1 MNIDARVLSGR
12 REVVA
17 MLDVDADQ
25 YRGVLLGCAIGDA
38 LGAPVEGWAAAE
50 IAAVHGGPL
59 KGFLPGGYGAG
70 AFTDDTQLTVA
81 LAEALLEGG
90 RFDLEEIACAFG
102 RWMRLR
108 DEGAREVRGR
118 DCDSATAGRR
128 LYNGVLGNLSAVDS
142 AGSGAASRAAPIG
155 LLRCGTEET
164 VEAAVLQAMLTHAD
178 PRALAGAAAVAV
190 AVSHALTAIPFEAA
204 RFLNDTAL
212 AVEDVEPGLAAKISS
227 LEEYLDRPLGSGL
240 AYTGSGAIA
249 TEAVPAA
256 LLIFAKII

>member
-1 MNIDARVLSGR
+1 
-12 REVVA
+12 

-25 YRGVLLGCAIGDA
+25 YRGVLFGCAIGDA

-50 IAAVHGGPL
+50 IAMAHGGPL
-59 KGFLPGGYGAG
+59 KSFLPGGYGAG
-70 AFTDDTQLTVA
+70 AFTDDTQLTMA

-90 RFDLEEIACAFG
+90 CFDLEEIACAFG

-118 DCDSATAGRR
+118 DGDSATAGRR
-128 LYNGVLGNLSAVDS
+128 LYNGVPGNLSAVDS

-155 LLRCGTEET
+155 LLRCGTETT

-190 AVSHALTAIPFEAA
+190 AVSHALRAIPFEGGSSSTQPPSRSRTSSRDWPPGSRASKSTWTGRLGKASRTLA
-204 RFLNDTAL
+204 R
-212 AVEDVEPGLAAKISS
+212 
-227 LEEYLDRPLGSGL
+227 RPSRWKRCRPR
-240 AYTGSGAIA
+240 S
-249 TEAVPAA
+249 
-256 LLIFAKII
+256 